1 MWIWAS
7 VLENYQNISLPIK
20 NYQMQNF
27 LSKLNVMEDFAFC
40 LFSTNE
46 NTAFSGNESNL
57 RKPYPLRSG
66 KYDLRHRSDELEA
79 GHSNFRPR
87 PDPAPGPEE
96 EDEDW
101 GLGTGDLAMLRT
113 QNSAGQVLRMELTPE
128 SRNLLRQQNA
138 SDENSDYDVDDLTDQ
153 LAKYKIGM

>member
-1 MWIWAS
+1 
-7 VLENYQNISLPIK
+7 
-20 NYQMQNF
+20 MQKF
-27 LSKLNVMEDFAFC
+27 LSKLNVMEDFVFS

-46 NTAFSGNESNL
+46 NTAFSANESNL

-79 GHSNFRPR
+79 GHSDFRPR
-87 PDPAPGPEE
+87 PDPAPGPDPEE
-96 EDEDW
+96 EDDDW

-128 SRNLLRQQNA
+128 SRNLLRQENA
-138 SDENSDYDVDDLTDQ
+138 SDETSDYDVDDQTDQ

>member
-1 MWIWAS
+1 
-7 VLENYQNISLPIK
+7 
-20 NYQMQNF
+20 MQKF
-27 LSKLNVMEDFAFC
+27 LSKLNVMEDFVFC

-46 NTAFSGNESNL
+46 NTAFSGCESNL

-66 KYDLRHRSDELEA
+66 KYDLRHKSDELEA
-79 GHSNFRPR
+79 GHINFRAR
-87 PDPAPGPEE
+87 PDPAPGSDPEE

-101 GLGTGDLAMLRT
+101 GLGIGDLAMLRT
-113 QNSAGQVLRMELTPE
+113 QNSAGQVLRMDLTPE
-128 SRNLLRQQNA
+128 SRNLLRQQNE